1 MDDLIVRLSADCPWP
16 RGTCGARFEDLPP
29 RRPPDLPGVLM
40 RFRVLK
46 GGSSPEE
53 GYMTKDQ
60 WLVVVGIL
68 LTVIFGLAALITA
81 KIVITAK
88 TVRKRSQ
95 RQDIR
100 SGGHAI

>member
-1 MDDLIVRLSADCPWP
+1 
-16 RGTCGARFEDLPP
+16 
-29 RRPPDLPGVLM
+29 
-40 RFRVLK
+40 
-46 GGSSPEE
+46 
-53 GYMTKDQ
+53 MTKDQ

-95 RQDIR
+95 RQDVRSGGYAIR
-100 SGGHAI
+100 SGRDTKIEK

>member
-1 MDDLIVRLSADCPWP
+1 
-16 RGTCGARFEDLPP
+16 
-29 RRPPDLPGVLM
+29 
-40 RFRVLK
+40 
-46 GGSSPEE
+46 
-53 GYMTKDQ
+53 MTKDQ

-95 RQDIR
+95 RQDIKER
-100 SGGHAI
+100 RARNLVRTRHEN

>member
-1 MDDLIVRLSADCPWP
+1 
-16 RGTCGARFEDLPP
+16 
-29 RRPPDLPGVLM
+29 
-40 RFRVLK
+40 
-46 GGSSPEE
+46 
-53 GYMTKDQ
+53 MTKDQ

-95 RQDIR
+95 RQDVR
-100 SGGHAI
+100 SGGRAIQSGRDTKIEK